1 MQDSFSQWVVASDQE
16 KSRMIRREI
25 REMKRLGLIERT
37 QGSRSLQPLFGIERW
52 AAFSKFMGQLSN
64 DLTRMKKTLN
74 F

>member
-1 MQDSFSQWVVASDQE
+1 
-16 KSRMIRREI
+16 MIRREI

-37 QGSRSLQPLFGIERW
+37 QRSRSLQPLFGIERR
-52 AAFSKFMGQLSN
+52 AAFSKFMGQLSR